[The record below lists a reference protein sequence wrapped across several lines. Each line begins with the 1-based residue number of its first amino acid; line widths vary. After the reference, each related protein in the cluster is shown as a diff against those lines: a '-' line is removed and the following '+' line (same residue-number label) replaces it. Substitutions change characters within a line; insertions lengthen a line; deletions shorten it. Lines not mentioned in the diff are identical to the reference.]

1 MENIKALTFKY
12 VLEYNE
18 MLITPDNVQGVILL
32 KEKKKEHYYFKGY
45 KVDDLMLDDSDICY
59 YMLSAVLKE
68 SKIRLEKIDFNSIL
82 KGLHF
87 KFIEKSNDDNKIIVN
102 RAIKHIVDRPDF
114 EDIIC
119 NIDIV
124 KELLPLVILHV
135 NDILKIK
142 KSFIEAYVVALETLS
157 KEIETLSIDK
167 SEYTLSKPLVGILL
181 KNKNKRFSLN
191 IENQLIHK
199 LNKISKNL

>member
-1 MENIKALTFKY
+1 MENIKTLTFKY

-18 MLITPDNVQGVILL
+18 MLITPDNVPGVILL

-45 KVDDLMLDDSDICY
+45 KVDDLMLDDSVICY

-68 SKIRLEKIDFNSIL
+68 SKIRLEKIDFNVIL

-87 KFIEKSNDDNKIIVN
+87 KFIEKSNDDNKILVN
-102 RAIKHIVDRPDF
+102 RAIKNLVDRPDF

-124 KELLPLVILHV
+124 KELLPLLILHV

-157 KEIETLSIDK
+157 KEIETLCIDK
-167 SEYTLSKPLVGILL
+167 SEYTLSKTLVGVLL
-181 KNKNKRFSLN
+181 KSKNKRFSLN

-199 LNKISKNL
+199 LNKVSKNF